1 MIPIPLSF
9 NNVVLRCLV
18 YMNIID
24 VNLPNKKKIV
34 LALLGSVLFPLQ
46 KGEILNRHPFV
57 GHLPFKGAVS

>member
-24 VNLPNKKKIV
+24 VNLPKKKKIV
-34 LALLGSVLFPLQ
+34 LALLGRVLFPLQ
-46 KGEILNRHPFV
+46 KSENPEPKSFCWAFTV
-57 GHLPFKGAVS
+57 